1 VRRHA
6 PIPAATGALS
16 KGRPVDNGRDN
27 AWKPGPGPDRRM
39 RYAAVKLELEV
50 IADPRGTAVNRALR
64 SPSPWA
70 AGRRREHTEPN
81 PLMWSQPTFE
91 EIGGGENSATVPAG
105 PERRIRL

>member
-50 IADPRGTAVNRALR
+50 IADPRGTAVNKAMQPS
-64 SPSPWA
+64 SPSA
-70 AGRRREHTEPN
+70 ACGRQEHTEPN
-81 PLMWSQPTFE
+81 PLMWSQLTLK
-91 EIGGGENSATVPAG
+91 EIGDGERSAEVPVFL
-105 PERRIRL
+105 ERRVSL